1 MIFDFFRFVKYGKLI
16 VNCLIIHICSR
27 YLIKWKGREDPTWDV
42 SIIWL
47 VYLRVPFHFVLIL
60 SYSLVSKNSCM
71 LILSQS
77 RLDSRIRLQDCPVVS
92 DPKYE
97 ITVPWSKSAIKPTI
111 DLLELPPDIFI
122 VHFMTQLF
130 G

>member
-16 VNCLIIHICSR
+16 CTPNGKLNTQLPITHICSR
-27 YLIKWKGREDPTWDV
+27 KK
-42 SIIWL
+42 
-47 VYLRVPFHFVLIL
+47 VYLRGPFHFVLIL